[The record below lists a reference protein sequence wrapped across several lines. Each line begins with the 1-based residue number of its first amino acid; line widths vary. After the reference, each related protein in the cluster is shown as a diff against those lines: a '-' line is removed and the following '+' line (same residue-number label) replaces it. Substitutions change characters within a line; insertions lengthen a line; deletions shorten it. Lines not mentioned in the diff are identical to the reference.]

1 MRYVVG
7 AISILL
13 FLIILIFAIQNFE
26 AVPVKFLAWSI
37 SMPKIFLI
45 LGTYVMGMLTGWGL
59 VEVMFAVAILLLIL
73 LVPFMMWYQ
82 NVQARESAGAR

>member
-7 AISILL
+7 AVSVLL

-26 AVPVKFLAWSI
+26 AVPVAFLRWSV

-45 LGTYVMGMLTGWGL
+45 LGTYILGMLTGWGL
-59 VEVMFAVAILLLIL
+59 VEVLKRAF
-73 LVPFMMWYQ
+73 
-82 NVQARESAGAR
+82 